1 MSLNLHQI
9 VRGAIN
15 FNYPDE
21 DLQLYKSTGATQ
33 NVGGIK
39 TALYLAPIS
48 VKGNFQAENDSALFY
63 ADLAGKNSTIK
74 RLYLYSEE
82 SPSNRPWGMDRPLAR
97 AGDVVVDQF
106 NRQWKTIAVIDD
118 FSHTGWVCL
127 RVELQQTGIKL
138 TIQET
143 ENDGSESNGTESNG

>member
-21 DLQLYKSTGATQ
+21 ELQLYRSTGATQ

-39 TALYLAPIS
+39 TALYKAPVT
-48 VKGNFQAENDSALFY
+48 VKGNFQAENDAALFY
-63 ADLAGKNSTIK
+63 SDLAGKNSIIK
-74 RLYLYSEE
+74 RLYLYSDE
-82 SPSNRPWGMDRPLAR
+82 SPETRPWGMDRPIAR

-106 NRQWKTIAVIDD
+106 SRQWKTIAVIDD
-118 FSHTGWVCL
+118 FSHVGWVCL

-138 TIQET
+138 TIQDET
-143 ENDGSESNGTESNG
+143 NGG